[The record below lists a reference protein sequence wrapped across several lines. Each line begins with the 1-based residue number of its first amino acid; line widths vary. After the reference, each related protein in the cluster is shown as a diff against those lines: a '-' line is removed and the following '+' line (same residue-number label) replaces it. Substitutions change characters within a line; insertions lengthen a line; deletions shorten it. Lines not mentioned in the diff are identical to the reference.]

1 MNEKLKC
8 EYCGKEK
15 EEFSF
20 MIGASS
26 KPDWCMIEGTGKITC
41 PDCYRIASKEGSDKI
56 DQYIKNHNAKVKAQN
71 KAREIKQ

>member
-8 EYCGKEK
+8 EFCGNEK

-20 MIGASS
+20 IIGASS

-41 PDCYRIASKEGSDKI
+41 PDCYKIAAKEGSDAI
-56 DQYIKNHNAKVKAQN
+56 DNHIKRHNATRAKA
-71 KAREIKQ
+71 